1 MASHAGAGLRK
12 MIPQGSIAATYYR
25 PRAWRPAPFAGLSL
39 AIHAAC
45 AAALAVDVTLWPW
58 LIASV
63 VANQALLTAAVFLP
77 RTRVLGPN
85 INRLPQE
92 AVRRREVSLTFD
104 DGPDPRITP
113 GILDW
118 LDRHDAKASFFCVG
132 EKAAQYPE
140 IVREIARRGHS
151 VENHS
156 YRHSHA
162 FACFGIARMGREID
176 AAQQVA
182 SRLTGRAPDFFRA
195 PAGVRSP
202 LLDFVLARRGLHY
215 VSWTRRGFDARR
227 TDAPRVLRRLTRGL
241 AAGDVLL
248 LHDSSPVVLE
258 VLPALLDELARRGL
272 RSVSLSSAL

>member
-1 MASHAGAGLRK
+1 

-104 DGPDPRITP
+104 DGPDPHTTP
-113 GILDW
+113 QILAW
-118 LDRHDAKASFFCVG
+118 LDRHGAKASFFCVG
-132 EKAAQYPE
+132 EKAAAHPE
-140 IVREIARRGHS
+140 IVREIAQRGHS

-162 FACFGIARMGREID
+162 FACFGIARTSREIEL
-176 AAQQVA
+176 AQQLLA
-182 SRLTGRAPDFFRA
+182 RLSGRTPGFFRA
-195 PAGVRSP
+195 PAGFRSP
-202 LLDFVLARRGLHY
+202 LLDFVLSRFGLRY
-215 VSWTRRGFDARR
+215 VSWTRRGFDAARR
-227 TDAPRVLRRLTRGL
+227 DPRVVLERLTCGL
-241 AAGDVLL
+241 VAGDVLL

-258 VLPALLDELARRGL
+258 VLPRLLEELVGRGL
-272 RSVSLSSAL
+272 KSVSLPSVL

>member
-1 MASHAGAGLRK
+1 MT
-12 MIPQGSIAATYYR
+12 PQGSIAASYLR
-25 PRAWRPAPFAGLSL
+25 PRAWRPAPLASISL
-39 AIHAAC
+39 VLHAA
-45 AAALAVDVTLWPW
+45 AAVALLADLAAWPW
-58 LIASV
+58 MVMVL
-63 VANQALLTAAVFLP
+63 VANHAFVTGAVFLP
-77 RTRVLGPN
+77 RSRLLGPN
-85 INRLPQE
+85 VNRLPEE
-92 AVRRREVSLTFD
+92 AARRREVSLTFD
-104 DGPDPRITP
+104 DGPHPRLTP
-113 GILDW
+113 AILDW
-118 LDRHDAKASFFCVG
+118 LDRHGAKASFFCVG
-132 EKAAQYPE
+132 EKAAAYPQIVKE
-140 IVREIARRGHS
+140 IVRRGHS

-162 FACFGIARMGREID
+162 FACFGIARMSREIE

-182 SRLTGRAPDFFRA
+182 ARLTGRAPRFFRA
-195 PAGVRSP
+195 PAGFRSP

>member
-1 MASHAGAGLRK
+1 MS
-12 MIPQGSIAATYYR
+12 QQSSIAAHYR
-25 PRAWRPAPFAGLSL
+25 GPRPWRPAPLAGLSL
-39 AIHAAC
+39 ALHG
-45 AAALAVDVTLWPW
+45 ALAIALVVSPGAWPW
-58 LIASV
+58 IIAV
-63 VANQALLTAAVFLP
+63 VAANHALLTAAVFMP
-77 RTRVLGPN
+77 RTQLLGPN
-85 INRLPQE
+85 VNRLPE
-92 AVRRREVSLTFD
+92 AAARRREVALTFD
-104 DGPDPRITP
+104 DGPDPQNTP
-113 GILDW
+113 QILAW
-118 LDRHDAKASFFCVG
+118 LDRHGAKASFFCVG
-132 EKAAQYPE
+132 EKAAAHPE
-140 IVREIARRGHS
+140 IVREIAQRGHS

-162 FACFGIARMGREID
+162 FACFGIARMSREIE

-182 SRLTGRAPDFFRA
+182 ARLTGRAPRFFRA
-195 PAGVRSP
+195 PAGFRSP